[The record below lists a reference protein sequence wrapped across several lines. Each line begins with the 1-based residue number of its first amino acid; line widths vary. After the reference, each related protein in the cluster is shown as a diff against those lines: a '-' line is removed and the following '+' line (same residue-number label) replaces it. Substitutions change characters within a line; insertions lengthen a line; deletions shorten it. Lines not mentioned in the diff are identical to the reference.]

1 MDEIAITELI
11 VQTKNSIRSI
21 EYSQATVDRYQMAW
35 RALTDYFIENNQVMF
50 SQQLA
55 EQYLLELKAKLDAG
69 VIKRWRYQLDC
80 LTVRM
85 LIEYFEYGS
94 VSWKKHEDDHSPCL
108 RQSAFILLHQDYLN
122 YLKKEGKSADTIQIC
137 ERVSGQFL
145 EYLEQR
151 KVRDIAEVR
160 GNEISSFIP
169 IISKHHQPT
178 NMGTT
183 LSHLRSFLRFVER
196 QNLTEFRLSNAI
208 PSCSGRKTEIV
219 PTITSEEEQKLLG
232 SVEGMTASGKRN
244 YAMLLLALRTGLRC
258 IDIVNLKLGDIQWK
272 SNTIEIIQAKTGIPL
287 VLPLLADVGNTIADY
302 ILNGRPDSHQP
313 YIFLRTRAPYRKLS
327 GHSACYGISRKMM
340 KAAGIRQGKQ
350 DRKGFHCLRH
360 SLAAR
365 LLAEE
370 IPLPIISSILGHRDK
385 DSTKIYLSTDL
396 VHLRACAL
404 SLTGIEVAREE
415 LL

>member
-1 MDEIAITELI
+1 MNEIAITELI
-11 VQTKNSIRSI
+11 VQTKDSIRSI
-21 EYSQATVDRYQMAW
+21 EYRQETVDRYQMAW
-35 RALTDYFIENNQVMF
+35 RALTDYFTKNNQVMF

-55 EQYLLELKAKLDAG
+55 EQYVLESKAKLDAG
-69 VIKRWRYQLDC
+69 VIKRWRYQLDR

-94 VSWKKHEDDHSPCL
+94 VAWKKHKDDHSPCL
-108 RQSAFILLHQDYLN
+108 RQSAFILLYTDYLN
-122 YLKKEGKSADTIQIC
+122 YLKKEGKSADTIQIR

-145 EYLEQR
+145 EYLEKR

-160 GNEISSFIP
+160 GNEISSFIS

-219 PTITSEEEQKLLG
+219 STITSEEEQKLLG

-258 IDIVNLKLGDIQWK
+258 IDIVNLKLGDIRWK

-287 VLPLLADVGNTIADY
+287 VLPLLADVGNVIADY

-313 YIFLRTRAPYRKLS
+313 YIFLRTKAPYRKLS

-340 KAAGIRQGKQ
+340 KAAGIRQGKGG
-350 DRKGFHCLRH
+350 RKGFHCLRH

-370 IPLPIISSILGHRDK
+370 TPLPIISSILGHRDK

-396 VHLRACAL
+396 EHLRACAL
-404 SLTGIEVAREE
+404 SLTGIKVAREE

>member
-1 MDEIAITELI
+1 MNEIAITELI
-11 VQTKNSIRSI
+11 VQTKDSIRSI
-21 EYSQATVDRYQMAW
+21 EYRQDTVDRYQMAW
-35 RALTDYFIENNQVMF
+35 RALTDYFIENNQVTF

-55 EQYLLELKAKLDAG
+55 EQYVLESKAKLDAG
-69 VIKRWRYQLDC
+69 VIKRWRYQLDR

-94 VSWKKHEDDHSPCL
+94 VAWKKHKDDHSPCL
-108 RQSAFILLHQDYLN
+108 RQSAFILLYTDYLN
-122 YLKKEGKSADTIQIC
+122 YLKKEGKSADTIQIR

-145 EYLEQR
+145 EYLEKR

-160 GNEISSFIP
+160 GNEISSFIS

-219 PTITSEEEQKLLG
+219 STITSEEEQKLLG

-258 IDIVNLKLGDIQWK
+258 IDIVNLKLGDIRWK
-272 SNTIEIIQAKTGIPL
+272 SNTIPL
-287 VLPLLADVGNTIADY
+287 VLPLLADVGNVIADY
-302 ILNGRPDSHQP
+302 ILNGRPASHQP
-313 YIFLRTRAPYRKLS
+313 YIFLRTKAPYRKLS

-340 KAAGIRQGKQ
+340 KAAGIRQGKGG
-350 DRKGFHCLRH
+350 RKGFHCLRH

-370 IPLPIISSILGHRDK
+370 TPLPIISSILGHRDK

-396 VHLRACAL
+396 EHLRACAL
-404 SLTGIEVAREE
+404 SLTGIKVAREE